1 MVLQLH
7 MSTTQQKAPVH
18 NMDQNGSNNS
28 QRIPN
33 VNPSPRISRL
43 ADKLQSKVC
52 SFPAKELQVL
62 GRDGPF
68 HRERTE
74 PLGTTQVPCI
84 TMIALSLLTAAPQ
97 QFDVLHLSSTAALI
111 SWHACSLQ
119 HHMDLQVGKQQ
130 MQLVDTPEGAEMR
143 DCAFR
148 AHDPRFC
155 SIIGETPQIFR
166 IAHKDYDF
174 AHEVR
179 PRCLHAAEK
188 PHTCVA
194 CPILIPGEAAVLCV
208 LQWSLAAWTSLTHV
222 GLVSMA
228 GTCSI
233 YLSTTR
239 GEGYCCRGRCGCQSC
254 TGCSLSQIGWAIRRQ
269 QISGQSSGRLILRH
283 WRRKRLCPASPS
295 SQPMALPIGRPARC
309 S

>member
-97 QFDVLHLSSTAALI
+97 QFNVLDLSSTAALI

-119 HHMDLQVGKQQ
+119 HQMDLQVGKQQ

-143 DCAFR
+143 DCTFL

-155 SIIGETPQIFR
+155 SIIGETRRSFG
-166 IAHKDYDF
+166 
-174 AHEVR
+174 
-179 PRCLHAAEK
+179 LHTK
-188 PHTCVA
+188 TMNSH
-194 CPILIPGEAAVLCV
+194 
-208 LQWSLAAWTSLTHV
+208 
-222 GLVSMA
+222 M
-228 GTCSI
+228 
-233 YLSTTR
+233 R
-239 GEGYCCRGRCGCQSC
+239 
-254 TGCSLSQIGWAIRRQ
+254 
-269 QISGQSSGRLILRH
+269 
-283 WRRKRLCPASPS
+283 
-295 SQPMALPIGRPARC
+295 
-309 S
+309 

>member
-97 QFDVLHLSSTAALI
+97 QFNVLDLSSTAALI

-119 HHMDLQVGKQQ
+119 PAASDGSAGREATDAAGGHPRGCRD
-130 MQLVDTPEGAEMR
+130 EG
-143 DCAFR
+143 
-148 AHDPRFC
+148 
-155 SIIGETPQIFR
+155 
-166 IAHKDYDF
+166 
-174 AHEVR
+174 
-179 PRCLHAAEK
+179 LH
-188 PHTCVA
+188 
-194 CPILIPGEAAVLCV
+194 I
-208 LQWSLAAWTSLTHV
+208 
-222 GLVSMA
+222 
-228 GTCSI
+228 
-233 YLSTTR
+233 
-239 GEGYCCRGRCGCQSC
+239 SC
-254 TGCSLSQIGWAIRRQ
+254 T
-269 QISGQSSGRLILRH
+269 
-283 WRRKRLCPASPS
+283 
-295 SQPMALPIGRPARC
+295 
-309 S
+309 